1 MKNIDRIARLISQNG
16 AGNLLIH
23 SIPGASHWLLCQKI
37 DQEKWAIALCNPIGN
52 ATFNLGTITEAEHLN
67 LWQELI
73 LLDIKRRIGIAEKAK
88 IYRNTIRNFRKIK
101 NIYANF
107 IKKNNQKRRRTEKGD
122 IRRPSG
128 IRDCA
133 QWRFKKPETY
143 PHKQEGI
150 HCCTKQYR

>member
-1 MKNIDRIARLISQNG
+1 MKNIDRLTRLIAQNG
-16 AGNLLIH
+16 ASNLLIH
-23 SIPGASHWLLCQKI
+23 GIPGTSHWLICQKI
-37 DQEKWAIALCNPIGN
+37 EKEKWAIALCNPMGN
-52 ATFNLGTITEAEHLN
+52 AIFNLGAITEAEHLN
-67 LWQELI
+67 LWRELI

-107 IKKNNQKRRRTEKGD
+107 IKKNQKRRRTEKGD

-133 QWRFKKPETY
+133 QWRFKKSETY

-150 HCCTKQYR
+150 YCDSKQYR

>member
-1 MKNIDRIARLISQNG
+1 MKNIDRITRLIAQNG
-16 AGNLLIH
+16 AGSLLIH
-23 SIPGASHWLLCQKI
+23 SIPGTSHWLLCQKI
-37 DQEKWAIALCNPIGN
+37 EKEKWVIVLCNPMGN
-52 ATFNLGTITEAEHLN
+52 ASFNLGTITSAEHLA
-67 LWQELI
+67 LWQEII

-107 IKKNNQKRRRTEKGD
+107 IKKNNQKRGRTEKSD
-122 IRRPSG
+122 IRRPQG

-133 QWRFKKPETY
+133 QWRFKKSETY